1 MAFCRISTF
10 SRKFAASANI
20 RLIPTNCRHRL
31 SCSCR
36 RHARQFSVSV
46 TDPNPKSTYE
56 RVFTSSIESPQ
67 DFWAEVAEDLVWHK
81 KWDRVLDNSK
91 EPFTKWFVGGEM
103 NTCYNALD
111 RHVRNGDGGHVAII
125 YDSPV
130 TNTLM
135 KYTYAEL
142 LDEVSRFA
150 AVLRSHGVGKGDR
163 VLIYLPMIPQAIIS
177 MLATIRIG
185 AIHSLVFGGFA
196 ANELGVRIKHAKPKV
211 IVSANCGV
219 EPNRTV
225 DYKPMLDNALANI
238 DFKPDRCIIYNRPG
252 FTPSTLVAGRDV
264 CYHEEMAGA
273 SPVDC
278 VPVSATDP
286 SYILYTSGTTGL
298 PKAVVRPSAGHAV
311 VLKWS
316 MWNIYGLKPKE
327 VWWAA
332 SDLGWVVGH
341 SYIAYA
347 PLLNCNTTILFEG
360 KPVGTPDPGTF
371 FRVLKEHDVS
381 AMFVAPT
388 ALRAIRREDPKAD
401 YGQKYFPLSKF
412 QNMFVAGEHCDRETM
427 EWTKNTFNVP
437 VLDNWW
443 QTETGWAITSTN
455 IGLGNRTNPPQGV
468 TGMPVPGWNV
478 KVIRQDGSKTDP
490 MELGQIVV
498 KLPLPPGSFSTL
510 WKNEEKFEETYFKCI
525 PGYYNT
531 MDSGYRCE
539 EGYISV
545 LTRTDDVINVAGH
558 RLSTGALEEAI
569 LESED
574 VVEAAVVG
582 VPDDLKG
589 QIPLGVCVMKH
600 GVKKSEEEVIQ
611 GVVNKVR
618 QLIGPVA
625 SFKQAVIVPRLPKT
639 RAGKT
644 ARNTLAAIAA
654 GKPYKIPVT
663 IEDAT
668 VYPAIHKA
676 LTDAGFPPK

>member
-1 MAFCRISTF
+1 M
-10 SRKFAASANI
+10 
-20 RLIPTNCRHRL
+20 
-31 SCSCR
+31 
-36 RHARQFSVSV
+36 
-46 TDPNPKSTYE
+46 
-56 RVFTSSIESPQ
+56 
-67 DFWAEVAEDLVWHK
+67 
-81 KWDRVLDNSK
+81 
-91 EPFTKWFVGGEM
+91 
-103 NTCYNALD
+103 
-111 RHVRNGDGGHVAII
+111 
-125 YDSPV
+125 
-130 TNTLM
+130 
-135 KYTYAEL
+135 
-142 LDEVSRFA
+142 
-150 AVLRSHGVGKGDR
+150 
-163 VLIYLPMIPQAIIS
+163 
-177 MLATIRIG
+177 
-185 AIHSLVFGGFA
+185 
-196 ANELGVRIKHAKPKV
+196 
-211 IVSANCGV
+211 
-219 EPNRTV
+219 
-225 DYKPMLDNALANI
+225 
-238 DFKPDRCIIYNRPG
+238 
-252 FTPSTLVAGRDV
+252 
-264 CYHEEMAGA
+264 
-273 SPVDC
+273 
-278 VPVSATDP
+278 
-286 SYILYTSGTTGL
+286 
-298 PKAVVRPSAGHAV
+298 
-311 VLKWS
+311 
-316 MWNIYGLKPKE
+316 
-327 VWWAA
+327 
-332 SDLGWVVGH
+332 
-341 SYIAYA
+341 
-347 PLLNCNTTILFEG
+347 
-360 KPVGTPDPGTF
+360 
-371 FRVLKEHDVS
+371 
-381 AMFVAPT
+381 
-388 ALRAIRREDPKAD
+388 
-401 YGQKYFPLSKF
+401 
-412 QNMFVAGEHCDRETM
+412 
-427 EWTKNTFNVP
+427 NTFNFP

-443 QTETGWAITSTN
+443 QAETGWAITSTN

>member
-401 YGQKYFPLSKF
+401 YGQKYFPLSK
-412 QNMFVAGEHCDRETM
+412 
-427 EWTKNTFNVP
+427 
-437 VLDNWW
+437 
-443 QTETGWAITSTN
+443 
-455 IGLGNRTNPPQGV
+455 
-468 TGMPVPGWNV
+468 
-478 KVIRQDGSKTDP
+478 
-490 MELGQIVV
+490 
-498 KLPLPPGSFSTL
+498 
-510 WKNEEKFEETYFKCI
+510 
-525 PGYYNT
+525 
-531 MDSGYRCE
+531 
-539 EGYISV
+539 
-545 LTRTDDVINVAGH
+545 
-558 RLSTGALEEAI
+558 
-569 LESED
+569 
-574 VVEAAVVG
+574 
-582 VPDDLKG
+582 
-589 QIPLGVCVMKH
+589 
-600 GVKKSEEEVIQ
+600 
-611 GVVNKVR
+611 
-618 QLIGPVA
+618 
-625 SFKQAVIVPRLPKT
+625 
-639 RAGKT
+639 
-644 ARNTLAAIAA
+644 
-654 GKPYKIPVT
+654 
-663 IEDAT
+663 
-668 VYPAIHKA
+668 
-676 LTDAGFPPK
+676 